1 MFSIAHKIE
10 HLIPTVLIGEVV
22 KPLEDLLKEI
32 ERVLRFYNL
41 VSLQVYLLYVA
52 EPVVSQFP
60 AQLVLFY
67 IYLPSELSL

>member
-1 MFSIAHKIE
+1 MSSIAHKIE

-22 KPLEDLLKEI
+22 KPLEGEALLKEI
-32 ERVLRFYNL
+32 EGVLRFYNL

-67 IYLPSELSL
+67 IS